1 MMTTENRP
9 DPVGGDGTTPGS
21 DAPRTAATR
30 TASTSASPTSWWRG
44 RRELL
49 MVAVLVALGALL
61 LIGTT
66 TMNVLGDSLPG
77 PQFFP
82 VIVGVLTLLTA
93 LALAVDVV
101 RTPES
106 PRDTEAT
113 EEEDFRG
120 DFSADMLHDI
130 SGLPGPGEAGAPT
143 AITAAVKVDDVKA
156 AIDEADRTDEEREA
170 AAAAAKNPSSDL
182 KTLGLVLLSLI
193 VFVTILRYV
202 GWVISAAALFWV
214 VSRLLGS
221 KRPILDIG
229 IALLTSSVIQLIF
242 GGLLGLSLPA
252 LLSGGS
258 L

>member
-9 DPVGGDGTTPGS
+9 DPVGGDGTSPGS
-21 DAPRTAATR
+21 DTPRTAATR
-30 TASTSASPTSWWRG
+30 TASTGASPTSWWRG

-101 RTPES
+101 RNPES
-106 PRDTEAT
+106 PRDM
-113 EEEDFRG
+113 EEEGFRG
-120 DFSADMLHDI
+120 DFSAEMLHDI

-143 AITAAVKVDDVKA
+143 AIIAAVKVDDVKA

-182 KTLGLVLLSLI
+182 KTLGLVLLSMI